1 VNFHF
6 SVTSDLTGSCKP
18 DIDNSVLPSCRYEQ
32 SRYYVRV
39 LLLLVLLFVGLPLQ
53 ADIPDPLRVAC
64 IPSLYPVSFLN
75 EEGKPDGAFP
85 RIVEE
90 VARQNNIRI
99 EWSIDGWAENM
110 EKTKR
115 GEIDLMIALVYTPE
129 RDVFLDYGSEF
140 VLSTW
145 SQLFQRE
152 EGLINSILDIGGKRI
167 GMVLEDQNARGFIDL
182 AESFNLDYQAVY
194 FDSFDQ
200 VYKNLIDGTIEAGV
214 FYNLYSLHH
223 SDMIPTSIIYQP
235 THSFFAVPE
244 GADKQI
250 LSLIDKSLIA
260 WKADDNSFYF
270 RKVVSL
276 LNGESS
282 VAFPRWLKILLP
294 SLLALILY
302 ILFWSWLL
310 KQQVRQRTAALLN
323 AQEDYRSTFTE
334 ADVGIF
340 HVDSRGMF
348 LRVNPGF
355 CSNLGYS
362 EQALLKMN
370 IAEII
375 ISDDILKDEEL
386 FGEIVDDKRSS
397 YRTELR
403 YKSKNGNLLW
413 GHLNLTAVRSTDGTL
428 RYLVGITED
437 ITARKNAE
445 MMIEDLQKR
454 YRGIFENSYQMTALY
469 DEQGRLLD
477 INETMRKEAGIKGS
491 SKTIIGMSP
500 SDIEMF
506 GAVGSLRIQEMVDD
520 CLSTGQV
527 IRHVIGFEETDGAI
541 AVDVTVKPII
551 AEDGDIRYCISEAHD
566 ISDIMKL
573 TNTLETQVEE
583 RTRDIMAAQHQL
595 IEAEKMASLG
605 RLVAGIAHEINTP
618 VGVAKTGVSFL
629 REQVEDTQKKF
640 EEETLSRDDFSSVLK
655 SLGELSGILEQNLD
669 RAIKLIRDFK
679 MTSADQSSHEIREVP
694 VKDYIEAVMHSLNP
708 RFNQSKVTWTVTA
721 PVEEMA
727 LHVGVINQILVN
739 LSINALAHAYSPDD
753 SGQISIEYKET
764 GSKRILEF
772 KDDGCGVPEEIQD
785 RIFEPFFTT
794 GRGNGNTGLGLS
806 IVYNLVKDV
815 LRGEVECISHGGRG
829 TTFRIS
835 CNGFTSPDD
844 TDGSSR
850 K

>member
-1 VNFHF
+1 VNTLF
-6 SVTSDLTGSCKP
+6 SAISGPAGSCKP
-18 DIDNSVLPSCRYEQ
+18 DIEQSVLSNRQYGR
-32 SRYYVRV
+32 SRYYRRIP
-39 LLLLVLLFVGLPLQ
+39 LFLVLLIVGLHLQ

-75 EEGKPDGAFP
+75 DEGKPDGAFP

-99 EWSIDGWAENM
+99 EWSIDDWAKNL
-110 EKTKR
+110 EKAER

-145 SQLFQRE
+145 SQLFQKE
-152 EGLINSILDIGGKRI
+152 EGLISSILDIEGKRI
-167 GMVLEDQNARGFIDL
+167 GMVLGDQNARGFVAL
-182 AESFNLDYQAVY
+182 ADSFNLDYQAVF

-200 VYKNLIDGTIEAGV
+200 IYKNLEEGSLDAGV

-223 SDMIPTSIIYQP
+223 SNMIPSSIIYQP

-244 GADKQI
+244 GADEQI
-250 LSLIDKSLIA
+250 LSIIDKSLIT
-260 WKADDNSFYF
+260 WKADENSFYF
-270 RKVVSL
+270 RKIVSL
-276 LNGESS
+276 LNGESPVS
-282 VAFPRWLKILLP
+282 FPRWLKILLP
-294 SLLALILY
+294 SLLVLILY

-310 KQQVRQRTAALLN
+310 RKQVRQRTAALLN

-340 HVDSRGMF
+340 HVDSKGMF
-348 LRVNPGF
+348 LSVNPGF

-370 IAEII
+370 IADVI
-375 ISDDILKDEEL
+375 ISDDILKDEEM

-403 YKSKNGNLLW
+403 YKSNNGDLLW

-437 ITARKNAE
+437 ITARKKAE
-445 MMIEDLQKR
+445 MVIEDLQNR

-477 INETMRKEAGIKGS
+477 INETMRKVAGIKGS

-506 GAVGSLRIQEMVDD
+506 GAVGSLRIQEMVDE

-527 IRHVIGFEETDGAI
+527 IRHVIGFEETEGAI
-541 AVDVTVKPII
+541 AVDVTVKPIVVE
-551 AEDGDIRYCISEAHD
+551 AGNIRYCISEAHD
-566 ISDIMKL
+566 ISDLMKL
-573 TNTLETQVEE
+573 TNTLEVQVEE
-583 RTRDIMAAQHQL
+583 RTRDIVAAQHQL
-595 IEAEKMASLG
+595 IESEKMASLG

-629 REQVEDTQKKF
+629 REQVEDTQKRF
-640 EEETLSRDDFSSVLK
+640 EEKTLSRDDFSSILK
-655 SLGELSGILEQNLD
+655 SLKELSGILEQNLD

-694 VKDYIEAVMHSLNP
+694 VKEYIEAVMHSLSP
-708 RFNQSKVTWTVTA
+708 HFNQTKVVWTVDA
-721 PVEEMA
+721 PVEEMT
-727 LHVGVINQILVN
+727 LHVGVITQILMN
-739 LSINALAHAYSPDD
+739 LSINALGHAYGPDD
-753 SGQISIEYKET
+753 SGQILIVYKEVN
-764 GSKRILEF
+764 GIRILEF

-806 IVYNLVKDV
+806 IVYNLVRDV
-815 LRGEVECISHGGRG
+815 LKGEVECLSHGGKG

-835 CNGFTSPDD
+835 CNQIISSDDSPGTS
-844 TDGSSR
+844 R
-850 K
+850 R

>member
-1 VNFHF
+1 VNFL
-6 SVTSDLTGSCKP
+6 TSAVQNSTGNCKSG
-18 DIDNSVLPSCRYEQ
+18 IDMSQVPTLRLIPG
-32 SRYYVRV
+32 RYYMRISI
-39 LLLLVLLFVGLPLQ
+39 LLSLMLAGLSLQ
-53 ADIPDPLRVAC
+53 AEIPDPLRVAC

-99 EWSIDGWAENM
+99 EWSIDGWAENL

-152 EGLINSILDIGGKRI
+152 EGLISSILDIEGKHI
-167 GMVLEDQNARGFIDL
+167 GMVLEDQNARGFVDL
-182 AESFNLDYQAVY
+182 ADSFNLDYQAVF

-200 VYKNLIDGTIEAGV
+200 IYKSLEEGFLDAGV
-214 FYNLYSLHH
+214 FYNLYSLSH
-223 SDMIPTSIIYQP
+223 SDMKPTSIIYQP

-244 GADKQI
+244 GADMQI
-250 LSLIDKSLIA
+250 LSIIDRSLIA
-260 WKADDNSFYF
+260 WKADENSFYF
-270 RKVVSL
+270 KRVVSL
-276 LNGESS
+276 IGGEVP

-310 KQQVRQRTAALLN
+310 RQQVRQRTAALLN

-340 HVDSRGMF
+340 HVDSMGMF

-370 IAEII
+370 ITDVI

-469 DEQGRLLD
+469 DNQGRLLD
-477 INETMRKEAGIKGS
+477 INETMRTVAGIKGS
-491 SKTIIGMSP
+491 SNTIIGMSP

-527 IRHVIGFEETDGAI
+527 IRHAISFEETDGEI
-541 AVDVTVKPII
+541 AVDVTVKPIVT
-551 AEDGDIRYCISEAHD
+551 EGGDIRYCISEAHD
-566 ISDIMKL
+566 ISDIMRL
-573 TNTLETQVEE
+573 TNTLELQVEE

-679 MTSADQSSHEIREVP
+679 MTSADQSSHEMRDVP
-694 VKDYIEAVMHSLNP
+694 VKEYIEAVMHSLNP
-708 RFNQSKVTWTVTA
+708 RFNRSKVTWSVTA
-721 PVEEMA
+721 PDEEMA

-739 LSINALAHAYSPDD
+739 LSINALAHAYGPED
-753 SGQISIEYKET
+753 SGRILIEYKVT
-764 GSKRILEF
+764 DGKRVLEF
-772 KDDGCGVPEEIQD
+772 TDDGCGVPEDIQD

-815 LRGEVECISHGGRG
+815 LRGEVECISHGGKG

-835 CNGFTSPDD
+835 CHEFTSPDD
-844 TDGSSR
+844 SCGSSR